1 MQRSLCQQPNELRA
15 PEFSKP
21 GTATAAPA
29 AGAQTVGS
37 GKPAPAASSRTR
49 LAAVLQV
56 ATWQAGGPGLRQA
69 QEGSLL
75 GQPPCPPELWGVG
88 RLHFPQGCGVWGD
101 CTPWGS

>member
-15 PEFSKP
+15 PAFSKP

-49 LAAVLQV
+49 LAAVLPV
-56 ATWQAGGPGLRQA
+56 ATWQAGGPGGVPA
-69 QEGSLL
+69 GTAA
-75 GQPPCPPELWGVG
+75 PPPGLWGVG
-88 RLHFPQGCGVWGD
+88 RLHSLGLLSGRQQPAA
-101 CTPWGS
+101 PALSEP